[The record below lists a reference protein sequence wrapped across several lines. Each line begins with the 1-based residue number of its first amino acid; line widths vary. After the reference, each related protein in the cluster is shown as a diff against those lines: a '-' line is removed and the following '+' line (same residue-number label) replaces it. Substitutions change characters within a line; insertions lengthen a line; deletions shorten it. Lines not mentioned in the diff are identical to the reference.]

1 MPCPYATTWLLI
13 PPVPLQMTS
22 PTPFQPHAGIE
33 VVPGVG
39 PRLGAVLGRLEIRT
53 VEDLLNHIPMRYEHE
68 HAESTIAEIDASLP
82 EEEGAAANVSVRGE
96 IAAIKIPPGRRP
108 RIEVT
113 LEDETG
119 TVQLVWFN
127 APWLRNKLRPGLR
140 IVAEGRAKR
149 WRGYLQIGN
158 PQWRPEDDDD
168 DQTPARDERL
178 RAVYPA
184 SEDLSSRKIEEFV
197 SRILDPASEALMD
210 PLPET
215 IRKSRVLNR
224 LGQAYR
230 HIHQPGSPR
239 DAADARRRLAFDELL
254 LLQLGVMMKRQHLR
268 ETMKAAPLPL
278 SPEIEKRILS
288 RFPFELTTDQRQV
301 CREIGDDLAR
311 EVPTNRL
318 LQGDVGAGKTAVAVH
333 AMLLAAAHGHQAAI
347 MAPTGILAEQHH
359 ASISRMLEGAKVEV
373 GLLTGSTPARE
384 KKDLLARIAAG
395 EIKMLVGTHALLS
408 EGTVFN
414 DLALAIIDEQHRF
427 GVEQRSRLRRPN
439 EAGRV
444 PHLLVMTATP
454 IPRTLSLT
462 VFGDLDVSVIRNLPP
477 GRSPTVTRV
486 VPPSKA
492 ADVYGYLAERVA
504 AGEQGFVVVP
514 AVEES
519 DMGLADVENH
529 LKFLAA
535 GPLSGLRLGAVHGRM
550 KREEREAVMNQF
562 RDRSIDVLVATV
574 VIEVGVDVPNATMMV
589 VEHAERFGLA
599 QLHQLRGRVGRGK
612 KRGVCALIGEPTTEE
627 GRRRLEAIGGTT
639 DGFEIAELD
648 LGIRGPG
655 ELFGARQSGLPP
667 FRVADLIKD
676 LDLLRLAR
684 QDAADWIER
693 DPRLLGPDAVEMRRI
708 LMARYGATLGLG
720 DVG

>member
-1 MPCPYATTWLLI
+1 MN
-13 PPVPLQMTS
+13 S
-22 PTPFQPHAGIE
+22 PTPFQPDADIE

-39 PRLGAVLGRLEIRT
+39 PRLAAVLRRLDIAT
-53 VEDLLNHIPMRYEHE
+53 VGDLLDHIPMRYEHE
-68 HAESTIAEIDASLP
+68 HAEATISEIDASLP
-82 EEEGAAANVSVRGE
+82 DEEGAAANVSVRGE

-158 PQWRPEDDDD
+158 PQWREEDDDAE
-168 DQTPARDERL
+168 TPARDERL
-178 RAVYPA
+178 RPVYPA
-184 SEDLSSRKIEEFV
+184 SEDLPSRRIEEFV
-197 SRILDPASEALMD
+197 TRILIPTTDALID
-210 PLPET
+210 PLPEP

-224 LGQAYR
+224 LGDAYR
-230 HIHQPGSPR
+230 CIHQPKSLR
-239 DAADARRRLAFDELL
+239 DAADARRRLAYDELL
-254 LLQLGVMMKRQHLR
+254 LLQLGVMMKRRHLR
-268 ETMKAAPLPL
+268 ETMKASPLPM
-278 SPEIEKRILS
+278 SPEIEHRILS
-288 RFPFELTTDQRQV
+288 RFPFELTADQRMV
-301 CREIGDDLAR
+301 CGEIGMDLAR
-311 EVPTNRL
+311 DVPTNRL

-333 AMLLAAAHGHQAAI
+333 AMLLAAAHGHQSAI

-384 KKDLLARIAAG
+384 KRDLLARIAAG
-395 EIKMLVGTHALLS
+395 NVKLLVGTHALLS
-408 EGTVFN
+408 EGTVFD
-414 DLALAIIDEQHRF
+414 DLALVVIDEQHRF
-427 GVEQRSRLRRPN
+427 GVEQRSKLRRPN
-439 EAGRV
+439 QSGRV
-444 PHLLVMTATP
+444 PHVLVMTATP

-462 VFGDLDVSVIRNLPP
+462 VFGDLDVSVIRHLPP
-477 GRSPTVTRV
+477 GRIPTVTRV

-492 ADVYGYLAERVA
+492 SDVYGFLAERVA

-519 DMGLADVENH
+519 EMGLADVENH
-529 LKFLAA
+529 LKMLAA
-535 GPLSGLRLGAVHGRM
+535 GPLAGVRLGAVHGRM
-550 KREEREAVMNQF
+550 NRDEREAIMNQF
-562 RDRSIDVLVATV
+562 RERSIDVLVATV
-574 VIEVGVDVPNATMMV
+574 VIEVGVDVPNATVMV

-599 QLHQLRGRVGRGK
+599 QLHQLRGRVGRGA
-612 KRGVCALIGEPTTEE
+612 KRGVCALIGEPTTDE
-627 GRRRLEAIGGTT
+627 GRRRLEAIGGTD

-648 LGIRGPG
+648 LAIRGPG

-693 DPRLLGPDAVEMRRI
+693 DSRLLGPDAVEMRRL
-708 LMARYGATLGLG
+708 LMDRYGATLGLG

>member
-1 MPCPYATTWLLI
+1 
-13 PPVPLQMTS
+13 MTS
-22 PTPFQPHAGIE
+22 STPFQVDADIT

-39 PRLGAVLGRLEIRT
+39 PRLAAVLGRMEITT
-53 VEDLLNHIPMRYEHE
+53 VGGLLDHIPMRYEHE
-68 HAESTIAEIDASLP
+68 HAESTIAEVDAALP
-82 EEEGAAANVSVRGE
+82 DDEGAAANVSVRGE

-140 IVAEGRAKR
+140 LVAEGRAKR

-158 PQWRPEDDDD
+158 PQWREEDDVE
-168 DQTPARDERL
+168 TPARDARL
-178 RAVYPA
+178 RPVYPA
-184 SEDLSSRKIEEFV
+184 SEDLPSRRIEEFV
-197 SRILDPASEALMD
+197 TKVLEPATKTLID
-210 PLPET
+210 PLPDE
-215 IRKSRVLNR
+215 IRKSRALKR
-224 LGQAYR
+224 LGDAYR
-230 HIHQPGSPR
+230 DIHQPESPR

-254 LLQLGVMMKRQHLR
+254 LLQLGVMMKRRHLR
-268 ETMKAAPLPL
+268 ETMKAAPLAL
-278 SPEIEKRILS
+278 TPEIEKRILG
-288 RFPFELTTDQRQV
+288 RFPFELTPDQRQV
-301 CREIGDDLAR
+301 CREIGADLAR
-311 EVPTNRL
+311 DVPTNRL

-333 AMLLAAAHGHQAAI
+333 AMLLAAAHGHQSAI

-359 ASISRMLEGAKVEV
+359 ASISRMLEGAEVEV
-373 GLLTGSTPARE
+373 GLLTGSTPAKE
-384 KKDLLARIAAG
+384 KRVLLERIAAG
-395 EIKMLVGTHALLS
+395 DVKLLIGTHALLS
-408 EGTVFN
+408 EGTVFD
-414 DLALAIIDEQHRF
+414 DLALVIIDEQHRF
-427 GVEQRSRLRRPN
+427 GVEQRSKLRRPN
-439 EAGRV
+439 AEGRV
-444 PHLLVMTATP
+444 PHVLVMTATP

-462 VFGDLDVSVIRNLPP
+462 VFGDLDVSVIRHLPP
-477 GRSPTVTRV
+477 GRTPTVTRV
-486 VPPSKA
+486 VAPSKA
-492 ADVYGYLAERVA
+492 PDVYGYLAERVA

-529 LKFLAA
+529 LKMLAA
-535 GPLSGLRLGAVHGRM
+535 GPLSGVRLGAIHGRM
-550 KREEREAVMNQF
+550 SRDEREGVMDRF
-562 RDRSIDVLVATV
+562 RARDIDVLVATV
-574 VIEVGVDVPNATMMV
+574 VIEVGVDVPNATVMV

-599 QLHQLRGRVGRGK
+599 QLHQLRGRVGRGE

-627 GRRRLEAIGGTT
+627 GRRRLEAIGGTE

-667 FRVADLIKD
+667 FRVADLLND

-693 DPRLLGPDAVEMRRI
+693 DPRLLGPDAVHMRRR